1 MTDKDQNVPRVRECF
16 AARLLTDDQFA
27 DAVAITK
34 IIEREINKTG
44 QFREKLGDYAYAYGR
59 KENFDAVKSEM
70 ILRDIF
76 KERVGMSMNAVRE
89 QLIKHED
96 TYTDADQQRTRQIPS
111 EIESLMK
118 KGNKITFNR
127 ALAQKSGELGSELG
141 VTDIRAKTLIRDEFE
156 QNQKSKFY
164 DWGRS
169 LDEKYYRTQIQA
181 EKQLRQQKA
190 QSDNFQKPYRPQR

>member
-1 MTDKDQNVPRVRECF
+1 MTDDDQNVPRVRECF
-16 AARLLTDDQFA
+16 AARLLTDDQFE

-59 KENFDAVKSEM
+59 KEHFDAVKSEM

-89 QLIKHED
+89 QLVKHED

-118 KGNKITFNR
+118 QGSKITFNR

-164 DWGRS
+164 DWGHS

-190 QSDNFQKPYRPQR
+190 QSKNFQKPYRPQR

>member
-1 MTDKDQNVPRVRECF
+1 
-16 AARLLTDDQFA
+16 
-27 DAVAITK
+27 
-34 IIEREINKTG
+34 
-44 QFREKLGDYAYAYGR
+44 
-59 KENFDAVKSEM
+59 M

-76 KERVGMSMNAVRE
+76 KQRVGMSMNVVRE
-89 QLIKHED
+89 QLVKHED

-118 KGNKITFNR
+118 QGHKITFNR

-190 QSDNFQKPYRPQR
+190 QSENFQKPYRPQR